1 LIDKALR
8 DHQAFGH
15 EKPIFQDLARLGDH
29 IKGVL
34 RSEFGRV
41 PGGQGH
47 LAQNHAKS
55 LFAGYFWLD
64 ED

>member
-1 LIDKALR
+1 LKRQGFDRQGFAGSSGFWARKA
-8 DHQAFGH
+8 DY
-15 EKPIFQDLARLGDH
+15 